1 MDIKKEYLDLN
12 DNFSY
17 HKASAADWRGI
28 GYMEIPS
35 GADIYFME
43 WFYKEI
49 QEGKWLVWDKHQ
61 DSWKPCDYD
70 FREDCPNIHWK
81 REGVTLKKALD
92 KSISNKTVPEGFVLV
107 SKDQFDSLCMFK
119 DLYKRAIINAKKR
132 KDQLNWAHVAGLGV
146 GSGRAVELCKMLN
159 IDPSAT
165 NMHEVI
171 QAQEQSHD

>member
-107 SKDQFDSLCMFK
+107 PHDVAERCMGHISIAMCHPNNTNAENDVMQM
-119 DLYKRAIINAKKR
+119 DLDILESR
-132 KDQLNWAHVAGLGV
+132 
-146 GSGRAVELCKMLN
+146 VE
-159 IDPSAT
+159 
-165 NMHEVI
+165 
-171 QAQEQSHD
+171 AQEQSHD